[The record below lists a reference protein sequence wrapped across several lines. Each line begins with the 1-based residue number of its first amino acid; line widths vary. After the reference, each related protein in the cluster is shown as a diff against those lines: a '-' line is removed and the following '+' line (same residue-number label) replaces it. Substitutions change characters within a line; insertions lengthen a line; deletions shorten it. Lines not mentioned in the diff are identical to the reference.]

1 MKPAV
6 RGAQGFFTFRCEDAP
21 PAEETAVRIA
31 ICVKKDIHGLVAA
44 RVLAR
49 TLRGATLGF
58 FCSVKTRGA
67 EGDIPGLRL
76 LKLLEREIAI
86 DALATQE
93 RQVPGVPHPDAWV
106 PLTDLKPDGGAA
118 TLLAFRPDLVLSVRF
133 SLIFPERVIA
143 AVPRGIINVHPGALP
158 GYRGLFAPF
167 WQVARGEQAL
177 HCTVHRVVDRG
188 IDTGPILG
196 VATIPFDPR
205 RSLLWHSAALY
216 RGGAEIAAARALG
229 LMRGER
235 LSETQQPAGG
245 AYFRFPVEADF
256 AGLPIPLVTAR
267 DYAAV
272 LAEAFDP
279 APEPRVVAA

>member
-1 MKPAV
+1 
-6 RGAQGFFTFRCEDAP
+6 
-21 PAEETAVRIA
+21 VRIA
-31 ICVKKDIHGLVAA
+31 ICIKKDIHGLIAA

-49 TLRGATLGF
+49 ALPAAELGF

-86 DALATQE
+86 DALATQQ

-106 PLTDLKPDGGAA
+106 PLTDLKRDGGAA

-133 SLIFPERVIA
+133 SLIFPERVIG
-143 AVPRGIINVHPGALP
+143 AVPLGIINVHPGALP

-167 WQVARGEQAL
+167 WQVARGERSL

-196 VATIPFDPR
+196 VATVPVDPR

-216 RGGAEIAAARALG
+216 RGGSEIAAARALR
-229 LMRGER
+229 LMQGETLDER
-235 LSETQQPAGG
+235 PQPSGG
-245 AYFRFPVEADF
+245 AYWRFPAEADF
-256 AGLPIPLVTAR
+256 AQLPMPLVTAR
-267 DYAAV
+267 DYATV
-272 LAEAFDP
+272 LAEAFDGTH
-279 APEPRVVAA
+279 EDRVAAA